1 MKYKIKSIDVKTK
14 KEKSVQFES
23 LEIHQNLP
31 QYVYLLHN
39 NQKKTRMV
47 YSFTKSRSDFTSG
60 GAKPY
65 RQKGTGRAR
74 MGTNRSPLKV
84 GGSVI
89 FGPKPRFVYRK
100 SNRQFTSNNIKQLLL
115 SKIDS
120 SFVVNGFDKIE
131 KVKEFSPL
139 LDSNKIYL
147 LLLDINKNEDVH
159 LFTRI
164 KNLPNVYINA
174 KNSINFEDLLRVDH
188 VVYTQESFDSYF
200 GNNDKEQKND

>member
-14 KEKSVQFES
+14 KDKSVQFDS
-23 LEIHQNLP
+23 VEIHQNLP

-100 SNRQFTSNNIKQLLL
+100 SNRQFNEYYKKYSITKNNSFFVIF
-115 SKIDS
+115 SS
-120 SFVVNGFDKIE
+120 SFRLN
-131 KVKEFSPL
+131 
-139 LDSNKIYL
+139 
-147 LLLDINKNEDVH
+147 
-159 LFTRI
+159 
-164 KNLPNVYINA
+164 
-174 KNSINFEDLLRVDH
+174 RVF
-188 VVYTQESFDSYF
+188 VSS
-200 GNNDKEQKND
+200 